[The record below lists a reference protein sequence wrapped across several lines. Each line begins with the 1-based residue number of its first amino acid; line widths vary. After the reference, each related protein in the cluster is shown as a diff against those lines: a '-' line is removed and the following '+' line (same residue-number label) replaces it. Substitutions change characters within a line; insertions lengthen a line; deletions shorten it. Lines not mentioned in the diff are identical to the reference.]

1 MVKGMDIHLHCREAG
16 PGRPLILLHGN
27 GEDGSYFIHQIRYFS
42 KYYRV
47 IAVDSRGHGGS
58 PRGQMPLTL
67 SRMAE
72 DLKEFMDE
80 RQIGSGDI
88 LGFSDGANIAMLF
101 ALKYPE
107 RIGKLILNGGNLSPA
122 GVKPSVQIPTEIGFW
137 IASHAARRSYEAG
150 RKAEIL
156 GLMVKEPKI
165 PPERLKGLTMKTLV
179 IAGTKDM
186 IKTAHT
192 RQIFESLP
200 DAKLRFIPGS
210 HFVAKENPVA
220 FNKAVAA
227 FLMDDRHPF

>member
-1 MVKGMDIHLHCREAG
+1 
-16 PGRPLILLHGN
+16 
-27 GEDGSYFIHQIRYFS
+27 
-42 KYYRV
+42 
-47 IAVDSRGHGGS
+47 
-58 PRGQMPLTL
+58 
-67 SRMAE
+67 
-72 DLKEFMDE
+72 
-80 RQIGSGDI
+80 
-88 LGFSDGANIAMLF
+88 
-101 ALKYPE
+101 
-107 RIGKLILNGGNLSPA
+107 
-122 GVKPSVQIPTEIGFW
+122 
-137 IASHAARRSYEAG
+137 
-150 RKAEIL
+150 
-156 GLMVKEPKI
+156 MVKEPKI

>member
-16 PGRPLILLHGN
+16 TGRPLILLHGN

-150 RKAEIL
+150 RKEEIL